1 MPTRTA
7 ARLLASFA
15 LAGAACTA
23 GVDDGAKALYEH
35 SFAASDAA
43 VPLEG
48 AERAQRFSDGYSVY
62 ATPFI
67 GKGLGPL
74 TVSLSVEAASPDG
87 AQLGVRIWAYDGKR
101 KRIDT
106 LSSGIWRQ
114 RLGVKLAVVA
124 TGQAGVKLPKE
135 THCVRLG
142 VYRANQRGTL
152 YLKSI
157 RLVELKTERTE
168 RLVAGVAA
176 TLREQGYAVQ
186 REGELLVG
194 KKPDE
199 RRYYRTFPGQSMT
212 PAAFSARSFVGVTW
226 LRTVFKAP
234 FFPAGPYI
242 YGGPEAQQARAEKL
256 GMTLDAFFEHLARDV
271 KAHGG
276 NTIYYGNLTIEPD
289 VFRRAV
295 AAARKHGVHV
305 FGQLTRDLYLRPA
318 RGREHYEQVTLPTA
332 QRILPQYRELR
343 GVAAWMPKEEAAP
356 SEIEQLREYRN
367 VVRELDPTH
376 PIFTL
381 HNSLDTFRLDTKDL
395 PEWLGFDRYRFRC
408 LHGPYGLLISTP
420 KDMAGRLAT
429 DIADFSVEAAERGR
443 PLIYVLQGY
452 GHQNVFTSEDIK
464 GWSGGEKDALDPCSG
479 FKRVGPDQWLGWDRY
494 PPPEHGMH
502 LQNWLA
508 VSEGAKG
515 LLIFH
520 YGPRKPRKGTPK
532 HVNLVKE
539 DGTETRLW
547 REFGE
552 CMRDMQPFMPLIL
565 SWHRE
570 AVARAKTDHPEVVA
584 RSFIRRFDAE
594 GFLVVHNRRIATWDK
609 DSPALP
615 RGDTELHFDE
625 HGLAGLRTAG
635 PLTVRLTVGG
645 SDPVW
650 SLRDGVRLDPTDAG
664 EYELT
669 IGPGRATVLMQGTKA
684 ALNAIRTELRLA
696 NE

>member
-1 MPTRTA
+1 MPTRTIA
-7 ARLLASFA
+7 YA
-15 LAGAACTA
+15 LAFSALTAVAGTA
-23 GVDDGAKALYEH
+23 GIEEATRTLYEH
-35 SFAASDAA
+35 SFAGSDAA

-48 AERAQRFSDGYSVY
+48 GERALRFSDGYSVF

-74 TVSLSVEAASPDG
+74 TVSVSVEAASPDG
-87 AQLGVRIWAYDGKR
+87 AQLGVRIWAYDEKR

-114 RLGVKLAVVA
+114 RLDAKLAVLA
-124 TGQAGVKLPKE
+124 TGPAGVELPKE
-135 THCVRLG
+135 THSVRLG

-157 RLVELKTERTE
+157 HVVALKTVPTE
-168 RLVAGVAA
+168 KLVAEVAA
-176 TLREQGYAVQ
+176 TLREQGYEVH

-194 KKPDE
+194 EKPDE

-226 LRTVFKAP
+226 LRTVFRAP

-242 YGGPEAQQARAEKL
+242 YGGPEAQQVRAEKL
-256 GMTLDAFFEHLARDV
+256 GLTLDAFFEHLARDV

-276 NTIYYGNLTIEPD
+276 NTIYYGNLTIEPE

-305 FGQLTRDLYLRPA
+305 FGQLTRDLYLRPT
-318 RGREHYEQVTLPTA
+318 RGREHYEQVTLTTA
-332 QRILPQYRELR
+332 RRILPQYRGLE

-356 SEIEQLREYRN
+356 DEVELLRAYRN

-376 PIFTL
+376 AVFTL
-381 HNSLDTFRLDTKDL
+381 HNSIGAFRLDTKNL

-420 KDMAGRLAT
+420 KDMARRLGA
-429 DIADFSVEAAERGR
+429 DIAEFAAEAAERGR

-452 GHQNVFTSEDIK
+452 GHQNVFSAEDIR

-479 FKRVGPDQWLGWDRY
+479 FKRIGPKRWLGWDRY

-520 YGPRKPRKGTPK
+520 YGPRKPREGTPK
-532 HVNLVKE
+532 HINLVKQ
-539 DGTETRLW
+539 DGAETRLW

-552 CMRDMQPFMPLIL
+552 CMRDMQPFLPLIL

-570 AVARAKTDHPEVVA
+570 AIAWAKTDHPQVVV

-594 GFLVVHNRRIATWDK
+594 RYLIVQNRRIATWDK
-609 DSPALP
+609 NSPALP
-615 RGDTELHFDE
+615 RGDTDLHFDE

-635 PLTVRLTVGG
+635 PLAVRLTVEGT
-645 SDPVW
+645 DPVW
-650 SLRDGVRLDPTDAG
+650 NLRTGEQLEPLDTGD
-664 EYELT
+664 YKLT
-669 IGPGRATVLMQGTKA
+669 IKPGRAAILMQGSDT
-684 ALNAIRTELRLA
+684 ALDTIRTELGFTG
-696 NE
+696 E